1 MNPNQS
7 SSEDE
12 FVDPL
17 SAHIDTLTAIHMRAE
32 REVSRHQRAV
42 ESVTAWLG
50 RPQFFY
56 GIVVGAGLW
65 MLFNSLAA
73 RLRLPQWDSP
83 PFYWLQGAV
92 GLGSLLMTT
101 VVLITQNRQAKV
113 IQRQAQLDLQVS
125 LMGDQKAAKIIELL
139 EELRR
144 DMPGVHNRVDAEA
157 EMLQETV
164 DPHVVLTALEFKLE
178 QAMESAVELEQ
189 AAARTEATVSKAIQ
203 ETQRSLQEESGSK
216 KNETP

>member
-1 MNPNQS
+1 M
-7 SSEDE
+7 
-12 FVDPL
+12 DPL
-17 SAHIDTLTAIHMRAE
+17 SANIDTLTAIHMRAE
-32 REVSRHQRAV
+32 SQVSRHQRTV
-42 ESVTAWLG
+42 ESMTAWLG
-50 RPQFFY
+50 RPQFLY

-65 MLFNSLAA
+65 MLLNSLAA
-73 RLRLPQWDSP
+73 RMGLSQWDSP

-125 LMGDQKAAKIIELL
+125 LMSDHKAAKIIELL

-157 EMLQETV
+157 DMLQEAV
-164 DPHVVLTALEFKLE
+164 DPHVILTALEFKLE

-203 ETQRSLQEESGSK
+203 ETQRSLQEESDRGE
-216 KNETP
+216 NEAL